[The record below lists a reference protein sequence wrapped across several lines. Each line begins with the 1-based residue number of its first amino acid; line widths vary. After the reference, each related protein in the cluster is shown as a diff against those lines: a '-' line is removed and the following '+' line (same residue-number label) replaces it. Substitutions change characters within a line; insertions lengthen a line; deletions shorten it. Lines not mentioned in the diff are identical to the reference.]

1 MSYNPFEVPQSIE
14 PPAFEPP
21 DGQPVLASRSQR
33 LLGAFVDG
41 ILMSIISFAISAAFG
56 LSPLLNPNVTVS
68 FGAQMLQSAL
78 GMVAFLL
85 VHGYLL
91 FTQGQTVG
99 KWLLGT
105 RIVDARTGQLLPFT
119 RVYIIRY
126 LWLTPLVLLI
136 PFLPPGLIV
145 LLSSIV
151 GFINLGDSLLIFGRE
166 RRCLHDYL
174 AGSVVVSARHQ
185 APAPPAQ
192 GIQPG

>member
-1 MSYNPFEVPQSIE
+1 MSYNPFEVSQNIE
-14 PPAFEPP
+14 PPAFEPLV
-21 DGQPVLASRSQR
+21 GQPVLANRSQR
-33 LLGAFVDG
+33 LLGTFVDG
-41 ILMSIISFAISAAFG
+41 ILMSIISFAISSAIG

-68 FGAQMLQSAL
+68 FGGQMLQSTL

-126 LWLTPLVLLI
+126 LWLTPLLLLI
-136 PFLPPGLIV
+136 PFLPPGIIAQV
-145 LLSSIV
+145 SIV
-151 GFINLGDSLLIFGRE
+151 GFINLGDSLLIFGKD

-174 AGSVVVSARHQ
+174 AGSIVVAARQQ

>member
-14 PPAFEPP
+14 PPVIEPLA
-21 DGQPVLASRSQR
+21 GQPALASRSQR

-41 ILMSIISFAISAAFG
+41 ILMSIISFAISAAMG
-56 LSPLLNPNVTVS
+56 LSPLLTPNVKIS
-68 FGAQMLQSAL
+68 FGGQMLQSIL
-78 GMVAFLL
+78 GLVAFLL

-136 PFLPPGLIV
+136 PFLPPGLVV
-145 LLSSIV
+145 LLGSIV
-151 GFINLGDSLLIFGRE
+151 GFINIGDSLLIFGKDC
-166 RRCLHDYL
+166 RCLHDYL
-174 AGSVVVSARHQ
+174 AGSIVVPARQ
-185 APAPPAQ
+185 QPPARPAQ
-192 GIQPG
+192 GI